1 MVGCLRERGDGARAV
16 FSSGTSQLTVAVG
29 EWYAGGEG
37 DKAGVG
43 RDGAGRREDWM
54 RWGER
59 V

>member
-1 MVGCLRERGDGARAV
+1 MVGCLEERRDGARAV

-54 RWGER
+54 R
-59 V
+59 